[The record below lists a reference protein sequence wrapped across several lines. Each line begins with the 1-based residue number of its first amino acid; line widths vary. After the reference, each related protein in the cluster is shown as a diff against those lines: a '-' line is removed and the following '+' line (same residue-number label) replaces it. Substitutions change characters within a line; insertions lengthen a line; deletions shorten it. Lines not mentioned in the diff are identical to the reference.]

1 MYFALGLLTAGLLG
15 LMIAPAVWRRA
26 VRLTRTRIERSVP
39 LTLAEIQADKDQ
51 LRAEFA
57 MSTRRLE
64 MSVERLKEKAAEQ
77 LIEINRKR
85 ELISRLTNEHT
96 GRADTLKRL
105 EAHEADLRERLRAKE
120 ESLANTT
127 AEFSNLEVR
136 LAERNHMLLEM
147 EKRIE
152 SLNQVSAEK
161 TVELVARGTELD
173 NLRDELTRD
182 RATFRNE
189 TADITARLDNERRNA
204 QALES
209 RLVRIE
215 AERDEVKA
223 VMERREK
230 ELAELRS
237 ELAQAQS
244 AHGSVDNKLAEA
256 EAARIEAE
264 AAVARLTLALERE
277 SHTTAN
283 DAIQSTLAAVQDEK
297 DSLVNKVTELEDR
310 HQQLQAENA
319 ELRRITGED
328 WETERRENALLRE
341 RLNDIAGKVANL
353 TKTVAPEAAD
363 DTPLEPP
370 PPRRRPRARVAKA
383 EREAVAAL
391 AEAEAEPGK
400 QTLADRVRGLQ
411 RPAN

>member
-39 LTLAEIQADKDQ
+39 LTLSEIQADKDQ

-105 EAHEADLRERLRAKE
+105 ETHEAELRERLRAKE
-120 ESLANTT
+120 ESLSNTT

-173 NLRDELTRD
+173 NVRDQLTHD

-189 TADITARLDNERRNA
+189 TADVTGRLDNERRNA
-204 QALES
+204 QALEA

-215 AERDEVKA
+215 SERDETKKGL
-223 VMERREK
+223 ERREK
-230 ELAELRS
+230 ELAELKS
-237 ELAQAQS
+237 ELAAAQS
-244 AHGSVDNKLAEA
+244 NHATIESRLSEA
-256 EAARIEAE
+256 EAARVEAD

-277 SHTTAN
+277 SRSVAN
-283 DAIQSTLAAVQDEK
+283 DAIQSTLAAVHDEK
-297 DSLVNKVTELEDR
+297 DALTNKLAALEEKG
-310 HQQLQAENA
+310 QQLQAENA

-353 TKTVAPEAAD
+353 TKSVAPDATD
-363 DTPLEPP
+363 DTPLEPA
-370 PPRRRPRARVAKA
+370 PPRRRPRARVA
-383 EREAVAAL
+383 AVPKEQAPVEL
-391 AEAEAEPGK
+391 AEGEPGK
-400 QTLADRVRGLQ
+400 PTLAERVRGLQ
-411 RPAN
+411 RPASN

>member
-1 MYFALGLLTAGLLG
+1 MYFTLGLLTAGLLG

-26 VRLTRTRIERSVP
+26 VRLTRSRIERSVP

-105 EAHEADLRERLRAKE
+105 ESHEAELRERLRAKE

-147 EKRIE
+147 EKRID

-173 NLRDELTRD
+173 NVRDELTHD
-182 RATFRNE
+182 RAIFRNE
-189 TADITARLDNERRNA
+189 SADITARLDNERRNA
-204 QALES
+204 QALEA

-215 AERDEVKA
+215 SERDETKKGL
-223 VMERREK
+223 ERREK
-230 ELAELRS
+230 EVAELKS
-237 ELAQAQS
+237 ELATAQS
-244 AHGSVDNKLAEA
+244 AHGTVETRLSEA

-264 AAVARLTLALERE
+264 AAVARLTLAIEKE
-277 SHTTAN
+277 SRSTAN

-297 DSLVNKVTELEDR
+297 DALAVKVSQLEDQR
-310 HQQLQAENA
+310 QQMQAENA

-341 RLNDIAGKVANL
+341 RLNDIAGKVSQL
-353 TKTVAPEAAD
+353 TRTVAPDAAD

-370 PPRRRPRARVAKA
+370 PPRRRPRARVAA
-383 EREAVAAL
+383 ASNREGAVEL
-391 AEAEAEPGK
+391 AEAEPGK
-400 QTLADRVRGLQ
+400 QTLAERVRGLQ
-411 RPAN
+411 RPASG